1 MTVIGPRSALLIT
14 LSGLAAL
21 CLGVLVKPNYR
32 LLYNASDSA
41 PRGWYALVPER
52 DFRMGTLVF
61 ARLPSR
67 AATLAAE
74 RDYLPLTV
82 PILKHIA
89 ATRGHLVCAHAGV
102 ITIDGVVVGR
112 ALARDGAGRR
122 LEHWMDCR
130 ALKDDELFL
139 LGGDNPA
146 SFDSR
151 YFGPV
156 NVAAIVGTAIPLWT
170 W

>member
-1 MTVIGPRSALLIT
+1 MTIIGSRSALLVT
-14 LSGLAAL
+14 LFGLAVV
-21 CLGVLVKPNYR
+21 CLGAVMKPNYQ

-41 PRGWYALVPER
+41 PRGWYVLVPER
-52 DFRMGTLVF
+52 NLRIGTLVF

-67 AATLAAE
+67 AETIAAE
-74 RDYLPLTV
+74 RGYLPRSV
-82 PILKHIA
+82 PLLKHIA
-89 ATRGHLVCAHAGV
+89 ATHGHQVCAFAGV
-102 ITIDGVVVGR
+102 ITVDGVFVGR
-112 ALARDGAGRR
+112 ALDRDGAGRS
-122 LEHWMDCR
+122 LAHWTDCR
-130 ALKDDELFL
+130 ALEDDELFL

-156 NVAAIVGTAIPLWT
+156 NVAAIVGEAIPLWT

>member
-1 MTVIGPRSALLIT
+1 MTFF
-14 LSGLAAL
+14 GLAIL
-21 CLGVLVKPNYR
+21 CLGALVKPNYR

-52 DFRMGTLVF
+52 DFQIGTLVF

-67 AATLAAE
+67 AETLAAE
-74 RDYLPLTV
+74 RGYLPRSV
-82 PILKHIA
+82 PLLKHIA
-89 ATRGHLVCAHAGV
+89 ATDGHQVCTRAGAV
-102 ITIDGVVVGR
+102 TIDGVYVGR
-112 ALARDGAGRR
+112 ALARDGAGRP
-122 LEHWMDCR
+122 LEHWTHCR
-130 ALKDDELFL
+130 ALDDDELFL

-156 NVAAIVGTAIPLWT
+156 NVAAIMGKAIPLWT